1 MLNGIN
7 NSALAL
13 LLGLVLLLSA
23 QVTLADTL
31 TVNITESAYLL
42 NDDAAQGRLMLK
54 FDLPDELSGT
64 EITFAELLVP
74 LTAFIPDSSAL
85 AVESRP
91 LLISW
96 IPAEVTWDDLWDS
109 LTSDVMAEQGTQFAT
124 ATAGAQE
131 AYFDITDIVRS
142 WQDTSVVNNG
152 LILFCQTDN
161 LPYFSCSRD
170 EGALFGTVRF
180 DLAR

>member
-1 MLNGIN
+1 M
-7 NSALAL
+7 SRYAMKKDALVF
-13 LLGLVLLLSA
+13 LLGLVVLLSA

-31 TVNITESAYLL
+31 TVNIADGAYLQ
-42 NDDAAQGRLMLK
+42 NSGQNRLLLG

-85 AVESRP
+85 AVECRP

-96 IPAEVTWDDLWDS
+96 IPAEVAWDDLGDF

-124 ATAGAQE
+124 ATEGAQE

-152 LILFCQTDN
+152 LILFYQTDN

-170 EGALFGTVRF
+170 EGAPFGTVRF
-180 DLAR
+180 DFTH